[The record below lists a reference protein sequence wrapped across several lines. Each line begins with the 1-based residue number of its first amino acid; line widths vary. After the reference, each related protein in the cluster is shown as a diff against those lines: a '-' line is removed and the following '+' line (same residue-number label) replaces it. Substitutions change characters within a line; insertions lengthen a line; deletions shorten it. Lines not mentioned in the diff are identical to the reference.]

1 MAQPR
6 EAPLTPRD
14 TMKRKRSRRAFA
26 VAVAV
31 AFAFR
36 AGRPLTQ
43 GRPEPRRQPPGC
55 RPRKPKATVG
65 GRSGERGR
73 AGRREP
79 SSSTAR
85 PKRDEAQRR
94 RASAGPRG
102 PRFGSVARRAGVSRA
117 ALQTALP
124 RRTLRSYPTAGS
136 GGVDRPRAS
145 TRRGRSPPPGGAGRE
160 PPAALWPGTQR
171 ARSAGGPGQRPT
183 AYRSLWFGLVYL
195 WSFGGASVRHDRWVF
210 RTAAHKAGPR
220 GARTCDRG
228 GSRPRADGGCSIADG
243 QYFHGEALGHQ
254 YFVHRVE

>member
-1 MAQPR
+1 
-6 EAPLTPRD
+6 
-14 TMKRKRSRRAFA
+14 
-26 VAVAV
+26 
-31 AFAFR
+31 
-36 AGRPLTQ
+36 LTQ

-55 RPRKPKATVG
+55 RPRKPKATVS

-171 ARSAGGPGQRPT
+171 ARSAGDPGQRPT
-183 AYRSLWFGLVYL
+183 AGIGLYGLAWFIYGLSEALRSGTIDG
-195 WSFGGASVRHDRWVF
+195 SFAPPHTRPVRAGREGATAEGAVPA
-210 RTAAHKAGPR
+210 RTAVAASRMAVLPRRGPGPPVLCPSRRVR
-220 GARTCDRG
+220 GACDRG
-228 GSRPRADGGCSIADG
+228 GRGIGGIG
-243 QYFHGEALGHQ
+243 
-254 YFVHRVE
+254 